1 MHVSPFL
8 SPSSTVYE
16 PPPKTKSFAVM
27 RGLGNIFNLLNAI
40 NAAANF
46 ILYCSFSDK
55 VRLCMVY
62 GALSLSLSLS
72 LSFSL
77 SLSRFFVMSFFLSF
91 TLSLFIDT
99 CFFSSTRH
107 FSVYLVFFFP
117 SFLASLPFF
126 FSLHFVIF
134 RIHPYSCLFIYI
146 CIFTATLDQQTQ
158 TSIKGRVF

>member
-1 MHVSPFL
+1 MSR
-8 SPSSTVYE
+8 PSSL
-16 PPPKTKSFAVM
+16 PPA
-27 RGLGNIFNLLNAI
+27 
-40 NAAANF
+40 
-46 ILYCSFSDK
+46 
-55 VRLCMVY
+55 LCMNRLPRPSRLQSCEDSVTFSTSWTPSMQQLTSSCTAPSLTRWGY
-62 GALSLSLSLS
+62 VWCMVLSVSLSLSLSLS
-72 LSFSL
+72 LS
-77 SLSRFFVMSFFLSF
+77 RFFVMLFFLSF